1 MSDIASLKLKWIE
14 TELKQCC
21 EKYEKAYA
29 QKLQTLNEAE
39 KIALNATLEQ
49 LEREIA
55 RLEEQRRQ
63 LASNDPPPKQ
73 PEEPKLIASP
83 KKRGVPWLTVLSLLL
98 TLGSVY
104 SLALWQPWQYFP
116 KPEPTPTAAA
126 VVVPTATPEP
136 TAAPTKPSEPTA
148 TPTPAEPQAGE
159 VWTEPTT
166 GMAFVYVPGGCFQ
179 MGQTDTQK
187 AQLVADVGEEN
198 YQKWYADE
206 TQHNVCVRK
215 MDGFWMG
222 KYEVANAQYRQF
234 KADHDSQDYEGKSLN
249 DDTQPV
255 VYVSWNDAVAFT
267 EWLTKQSG
275 GTAEFRLPTEAEW
288 EYAARAGTETVRYW
302 GDDPKHTQ
310 ACQYENVRDQASEKE
325 FSWADNHDCNDGYAV
340 TAPVGTFK
348 PNKFGLYDML
358 GNVWEWCLDSYASYS
373 ETPTDGSAYGNLEDG
388 KAKILRGGSWGNQPY
403 LVRSSGRS
411 RYIPVFQ
418 HYSVGFRVVVV
429 R

>member
-104 SLALWQPWQYFP
+104 GLALWQPWQYFP
-116 KPEPTPTAAA
+116 KPEPTPTAA

-136 TAAPTKPSEPTA
+136 TAAPTKPPEPTA

-166 GMAFVYVPGGCFQ
+166 GMEFVYVPGGCFQ
-179 MGQTDTQK
+179 MGCGK
-187 AQLVADVGEEN
+187 S
-198 YQKWYADE
+198 E
-206 TQHNVCVRK
+206 TECSDNEKPQHEVCVHK
-215 MDGFWMG
+215 GSGFWVG
-222 KYEVANAQYRQF
+222 KYEVTNAQYRRF
-234 KADHDSQDYEGKSLN
+234 KADHDSQDYKGKLLN
-249 DDTQPV
+249 DNTQPV
-255 VYVSWNDAVAFT
+255 VSVSWNEAQAFI
-267 EWLTKQSG
+267 EWLNATVETHG
-275 GTAEFRLPTEAEW
+275 GASLQFRLPTEAEW
-288 EYAARAGTETVRYW
+288 EYAARAGTTTARYW
-302 GDDPKHTQ
+302 GDSPDE
-310 ACQYENVRDQASEKE
+310 ACQYANVADRTAAKA
-325 FSWADNHDCNDGYAV
+325 FSWKSVHNCDDGYAA
-340 TAPVGTFK
+340 TAPVGTFR
-348 PNKFGLYDML
+348 PNAFGLYDML
-358 GNVWEWCLDSYASYS
+358 GNVWEWCQDTYASYS
-373 ETPTDGSAYGNLEDG
+373 ETPTDGSAYGILDDK
-388 KAKILRGGSWGNQPY
+388 KAKLLRGGSCSVSQNDS
-403 LVRSSGRS
+403 RSAYRLM
-411 RYIPVFQ
+411 
-418 HYSVGFRVVVV
+418 VGYEDMANDVGCRVVAV